1 MKRILPFIIILF
13 VLGVAVGSAYYLK
26 RTSNGV
32 SPLPPV
38 ANSSVSTTTPGPQG
52 TTTPST
58 TGATPGAE
66 PAHVLGP
73 ASAPAKLEE
82 FGDFECPP
90 CGLLHPILVEM
101 KREFG
106 DQLQITFREFP
117 LTQLH
122 PHALAAASSAE
133 AAGVQGKFWEMH
145 DLLYEHQKDWHEA
158 FDVRPIF
165 EGYAK
170 QIGLD
175 VERFKQDINENVVAR
190 RITADG
196 SRGHAFGVKG
206 TPTVFLNGKEVPFD
220 QLPAEKLRVLIK
232 AAISSSK

>member
-38 ANSSVSTTTPGPQG
+38 ANSSVSTTPGPQG
-52 TTTPST
+52 TTPST

-90 CGLLHPILVEM
+90 CGLVHPILVEM

-122 PHALAAASSAE
+122 PHALA
-133 AAGVQGKFWEMH
+133 
-145 DLLYEHQKDWHEA
+145 
-158 FDVRPIF
+158 
-165 EGYAK
+165 
-170 QIGLD
+170 
-175 VERFKQDINENVVAR
+175 
-190 RITADG
+190 
-196 SRGHAFGVKG
+196 
-206 TPTVFLNGKEVPFD
+206 
-220 QLPAEKLRVLIK
+220 
-232 AAISSSK
+232 

>member
-1 MKRILPFIIILF
+1 MKRILPFIIILL

-32 SPLPPV
+32 QPLPPITNAS
-38 ANSSVSTTTPGPQG
+38 ANTGSQDTTPV
-52 TTTPST
+52 T
-58 TGATPGAE
+58 TGNSGAE

-73 ASAPAKLEE
+73 ANAPAKLEE

-122 PHALAAASSAE
+122 PHAVAAASSAE
-133 AAGVQGKFWEMH
+133 AAGLQGKFWEMH
-145 DLLYEHQKDWHEA
+145 DLLYEHQKDWHET
-158 FDVRPIF
+158 FDTRPIF
-165 EGYAK
+165 EGYAT
-170 QIGLD
+170 QLGLD
-175 VERFKQDINENVVAR
+175 LERFRQDVNGNVVAR

-196 SRGHAFGVKG
+196 SRGHGFGVKG

-220 QLPAEKLRVLIK
+220 QLPSEKLRILIR
-232 AAISSSK
+232 AAISSGK

>member
-1 MKRILPFIIILF
+1 MKRILPFIIIIL

-26 RTSNGV
+26 RSATTVQPIS
-32 SPLPPV
+32 
-38 ANSSVSTTTPGPQG
+38 ANSTSPAVNGSQS
-52 TTTPST
+52 PSA
-58 TGATPGAE
+58 ATNVAGAE

-73 ASAPAKLEE
+73 ANAPGKLEE

-101 KREFG
+101 HREFG

-117 LTQLH
+117 LVPTHQ
-122 PHALAAASSAE
+122 HAIAAASSAE
-133 AAGVQGKFWEMH
+133 AAGLQGKFWEMH
-145 DLLYEHQKDWHEA
+145 DLIYEHQKDWHEA

-175 VERFKQDINENVVAR
+175 IERYKRDVDGEAVAQ
-190 RITADG
+190 RIFLDG
-196 SRGHAFGVKG
+196 KRGHALGVKG
-206 TPTVFLNGKEVPFD
+206 TPTVFLNGKEVPFES
-220 QLPAEKLRVLIK
+220 LPAEKLRVLIK
-232 AAISSSK
+232 AQIAASQ